1 MDSQDSNFILE
12 PVLIACNT
20 ISMIIFS
27 YENGSYIKILL
38 GNCGIVFTILNFLFK
53 SENAAEAPPFTH
65 RL

>member
-38 GNCGIVFTILNFLFK
+38 GNCGIVFTILNF
-53 SENAAEAPPFTH
+53 SV
-65 RL
+65 